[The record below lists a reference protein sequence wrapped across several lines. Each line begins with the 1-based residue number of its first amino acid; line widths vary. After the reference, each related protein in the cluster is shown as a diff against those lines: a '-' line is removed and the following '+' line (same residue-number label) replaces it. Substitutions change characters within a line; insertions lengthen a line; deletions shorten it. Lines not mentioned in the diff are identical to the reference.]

1 MSSPIPAAERIPL
14 FQKIMFGAG
23 VNMDHVA
30 TGLMKNVLWMPFFNI
45 GLGLSPALLGLVL
58 MILQVWNA
66 VMDPLMGNLSDNC
79 RSRWGRRRP
88 FLFVG
93 AFLTAL
99 VYPWIWRASPAWGEN
114 GAVLYLV
121 GIGLLFYS
129 CFSVWAMP
137 YYGLQ
142 LELTPN
148 YDERTHLC
156 AWMTLFAKIAALA
169 NGWILAVLTCS
180 WFINPASGK
189 PDIVI
194 GLRTCSWFI
203 AGFILFFG
211 LLPALFVKEP
221 NYVEKIAGRTR
232 EPLFRSIKES
242 AGCKPLWNLI
252 AISFFSI
259 VGSSAVGGLGQYLNI
274 YFVFDGDLA
283 AASIVAGWKG
293 TVIVVLG
300 IATIPLW
307 TKLGEI
313 FDKKSVVFSML
324 GLTMAGHVLNY
335 FFMRPDM
342 PYLQIVSGA
351 FESAAI
357 AAVWLFLPSMKAD
370 VADYDEL
377 DTLRRREGS
386 LNAFYSWF
394 IKAAFASALGL
405 SGLMLQVSG
414 FTAKISHQP
423 PDVLKSMMA
432 LYILIP
438 LVIWGIALAFVAK
451 YPLTR
456 ARMAEIRGQLE
467 ARRGSG

>member
-1 MSSPIPAAERIPL
+1 MSSPTPESDRIPL
-14 FQKIMFGAG
+14 LQKIMFGAG

-45 GLGLSPALLGLVL
+45 GLGLSPALLGMVL
-58 MILQVWNA
+58 MILQAWNA
-66 VMDPLMGNLSDNC
+66 IMDPLMGNISDNF

-88 FLFVG
+88 FLVAG
-93 AFLTAL
+93 ALLTAL
-99 VYPWIWRASPAWGEN
+99 VYPWIWRAPLAWGETN
-114 GAVLYLV
+114 AVLYLI

-148 YDERTHLC
+148 YDERTRLS

-169 NGWILAVLTCS
+169 NGWILAVLTCN
-180 WFINPASGK
+180 WFINPATGK
-189 PDIVI
+189 PDLVI

-203 AGFILFFG
+203 AGLILIFG
-211 LLPALFVKEP
+211 LLPAIFVKER
-221 NYVEKIAGRTR
+221 NYAETANRAR
-232 EPLFRSIKES
+232 EPLWKSIRES

-252 AISFFSI
+252 AISFFSV
-259 VGSSAVGGLGQYLNI
+259 VGSSSVSGLGQYLNI
-274 YFVFDGDLA
+274 YLVFDGDIA

-300 IATIPLW
+300 IASIPLW
-307 TKLGEI
+307 TKLGER
-313 FDKKSVVFSML
+313 FDKKSVVFAML
-324 GLTMAGHVLNY
+324 ACTMLGHVLNY

-377 DTLRRREGS
+377 GTLRRREGS

-405 SGLMLQVSG
+405 SGLMLQISG
-414 FTAKISHQP
+414 FTAKLSHQP
-423 PDVLKSMMA
+423 PEVLRNMMA
-432 LYILIP
+432 LYIILP
-438 LVIWGIALAFVAK
+438 LVLWGISLVFVAR
-451 YPLTR
+451 YPLSR
-456 ARMAEIRGQLE
+456 VRMGEIREQLE
-467 ARRGSG
+467 ARRGAA

>member
-1 MSSPIPAAERIPL
+1 
-14 FQKIMFGAG
+14 MFGAG

-45 GLGLSPALLGLVL
+45 GLGLSPALLGMVL
-58 MILQVWNA
+58 MILQAWNA
-66 VMDPLMGNLSDNC
+66 IMDPLMGNISDNF

-88 FLFVG
+88 FLVAG
-93 AFLTAL
+93 ALLTAL
-99 VYPWIWRASPAWGEN
+99 VYPWIWRAPLAWGETN
-114 GAVLYLV
+114 AVLYLI

-148 YDERTHLC
+148 YDERTRLS

-169 NGWILAVLTCS
+169 NGWILAVLTCN
-180 WFINPASGK
+180 WFINPATGK
-189 PDIVI
+189 PDLVI

-203 AGFILFFG
+203 AGLILIFG
-211 LLPALFVKEP
+211 LLPAIFVKER
-221 NYVEKIAGRTR
+221 NYAETANRAR
-232 EPLFRSIKES
+232 EPLWKSIRES

-252 AISFFSI
+252 AISFFSV
-259 VGSSAVGGLGQYLNI
+259 VGSSSVSGLGQYLNI
-274 YFVFDGDLA
+274 YLVFDGDIA

-300 IATIPLW
+300 IASIPLW
-307 TKLGEI
+307 TKLGER
-313 FDKKSVVFSML
+313 FDKKSVVFAML
-324 GLTMAGHVLNY
+324 ACTMLGHVLNY

-377 DTLRRREGS
+377 GTLRRREGS

-405 SGLMLQVSG
+405 SGLMLQISG
-414 FTAKISHQP
+414 FTAKLSHQP
-423 PDVLKSMMA
+423 PEVLRNMMA
-432 LYILIP
+432 LYIILP
-438 LVIWGIALAFVAK
+438 LVLWGISLVFVAR
-451 YPLTR
+451 YPLSR
-456 ARMAEIRGQLE
+456 VRMGEIREQLE
-467 ARRGSG
+467 ARRGAA